1 MENGF
6 TVTQRDASQTIII
19 NDSAD
24 KEHNEEVRDAE
35 QTQSDS
41 SSN

>member
-6 TVTQRDASQTIII
+6 TVTVRDASQTIII

-24 KEHNEEVRDAE
+24 KEQKEEVAHAD

-41 SSN
+41 SED

>member
-1 MENGF
+1 MQNGF
-6 TVTQRDASQTIII
+6 RVTQRDASQTIII

-24 KEHNEEVRDAE
+24 KEHNEEVKDAD

-41 SSN
+41 SKN